1 MRPKAER
8 LGGEGSVIFWKWSKQ
23 VPNSTS
29 WPRQRGG
36 VGGKKEHRRENGQS
50 PFELVVREAGS
61 PGRASFPEELG
72 GEGNC
77 SQKTNTRALP
87 MLEFKGAWE
96 TVSVV
101 RGWETG

>member
-1 MRPKAER
+1 MRPKAES

-23 VPNSTS
+23 VPDSTS
-29 WPRQRGG
+29 WPRQRGWG
-36 VGGKKEHRRENGQS
+36 GGKEGAREREWP

-61 PGRASFPEELG
+61 PERASFPEELG

-96 TVSVV
+96 RVSVV